1 MPPNPVL
8 ILDKE
13 NNPCLE
19 DQVAF
24 DQSEKNRIFLIF
36 SYIFNLSQLSRRV
49 IFLFFELVK
58 VIKGAIC

>member
-13 NNPCLE
+13 NNLCLE

-36 SYIFNLSQLSRRV
+36 
-49 IFLFFELVK
+49 LFFELVK

>member
-13 NNPCLE
+13 NNLCLE

-24 DQSEKNRIFLIF
+24 DQSEKNRIFF
-36 SYIFNLSQLSRRV
+36 
-49 IFLFFELVK
+49 FFELVK
-58 VIKGAIC
+58 AIKGAIC